1 MNPGVQTPGLFVS
14 DLVLEVQQT
23 CAAVDCHKGR
33 GEHQRHNGH
42 QLNKNVDRRA
52 RGVLKGIAYGV
63 ANHGSLMGFRAFA
76 AVFQTL
82 NLFFGIVPGTAAIG
96 HKDCHHNAADQRTC
110 QQTAQALNA
119 Q

>member
-52 RGVLKGIAYGV
+52 GGVLKGIAYGV

-82 NLFFGIVPGTAAIG
+82 NILFGIVPGTAIIPG
-96 HKDCHHNAADQRTC
+96 RIISFSAAVVEMDTH
-110 QQTAQALNA
+110 LV
-119 Q
+119 